1 MKFRKIKNWVPGS
14 KGVLCSPPTDR
25 HTDDKHMKVEKQ
37 RTLKGVDKPVH
48 RDCLYHVAYNLNIPM
63 PIEQYYFYIHVSN
76 QSYSLVARRSLSAL

>member
-1 MKFRKIKNWVPGS
+1 MYPAHRQTHRRQTHES
-14 KGVLCSPPTDR
+14 
-25 HTDDKHMKVEKQ
+25 EKQ